1 MFLKFQKKKHSRK
14 YSEIFRIL
22 FYSKIF
28 RIFTICKRNIQMSV
42 KNIICMSLIYFE
54 NVSYIFRKILILPK
68 IPGQVI
74 RESVFR
80 TKFYFEKHIQCVFI
94 LEPNFKN
101 HFTNEVL
108 RSLYSLPDDSC
119 LRVNALRRDPLSAE
133 MYTARSFA
141 IFMKYTRSIH
151 TIF

>member
-1 MFLKFQKKKHSRK
+1 M
-14 YSEIFRIL
+14 YVI
-22 FYSKIF
+22 
-28 RIFTICKRNIQMSV
+28 N
-42 KNIICMSLIYFE
+42 YFE
-54 NVSYIFRKILILPK
+54 NVSYTFRKILILPK

-94 LEPNFKN
+94 LEPNFRN

-133 MYTARSFA
+133 MYTTRSLA

-151 TIF
+151 TIFWTFHQYLHIPWWFFYCFGIFGTLIMAAFSRESSFASVMCKIL